1 MEAGSVELDLVLT
14 GVKKAQSELNAL
26 SRQVTEAAAKA
37 NNVTARPK
45 IEYNNAAAQQFKRDI
60 EQSKTLLGKLQ
71 VEARKAGEVGGKA
84 FEQIAAASNRAVK
97 SIQGAVFSIKGGF
110 AAIGAGLVLKGAVA
124 DVLELERAQASLN
137 MTLGQQGAA
146 AFGFAKR
153 AALEYGLSV
162 TDTVTNFAKFTAAA
176 SQANIA
182 MEDQQELFEQL
193 AKASIAFG
201 LTQAQSNR
209 VLVAVQQ
216 IAAKGVV
223 SMEELRQQLG
233 EQMPI
238 ATAALAKGLGLTIPE
253 MIKLISKGEVL
264 AKDALPALA
273 EGLDS
278 FTQNLE
284 KTTTVQLQK
293 AINSFKE
300 LEQQLVVGL
309 LPALGQAAE
318 FTSAIFEGLSLAV
331 DSTNIKGG
339 GFFNKLLSLLPG
351 IEDESLQAAKGLR
364 EIKKALDDI
373 GIGVSMEEL
382 FAAQNLAMDITGQGA
397 NADATQKL
405 LFDIL
410 IEYTKEQ
417 AKSNALAAE
426 AEEIEKKRAE
436 ALRRQAELIKKQ
448 ADDLVRQLKVENQI
462 QAIRDKTG
470 QKQVSQLVGSDAG
483 NAFGAVAELNAAI
496 AAEKLAQAELR
507 AILADTSAKPGAVN
521 NARDAMTVQAEKV
534 KSLFTEASLTVQKAF
549 ENAEK
554 SAKNAS
560 QQLMQAAVKYGSIL
574 ADSDKGLSQFQG
586 GIFKQQREKMGRDTI
601 LKEAL
606 KSRRTGIQEV
616 KETQGIQAAE
626 AFAQRNS
633 VAKLQ
638 RAPTEFLQKFII
650 AVNTEVQA
658 RDRLKESNKKLAQAQ
673 NNLAGVT
680 KIAAD
685 NGIAI
690 SNSQETLATSITDLA
705 SKDWS
710 VIVNVQ
716 SGTASG
722 DVAEIKNALS

>member
-45 IEYNNAAAQQFKRDI
+45 IEYNSAATQQFRRDI

-182 MEDQQELFEQL
+182 MEDQQELFNQL
-193 AKASIAFG
+193 ARASVAFG
-201 LTQAQSNR
+201 LSQAQSNR

-273 EGLDS
+273 EGLDD
-278 FTQNLE
+278 FTKNLE
-284 KTTTVQLQK
+284 KTTTVQLQQ
-293 AINSFKE
+293 AINAFKE

-351 IEDESLQAAKGLR
+351 IEDKSLQAAKGLR
-364 EIKKALDDI
+364 QIKKALDDI

-382 FAAQNLAMDITGQGA
+382 FAAQNLAMDITGQDSDA
-397 NADATQKL
+397 KATQDL
-405 LFDIL
+405 LIDIL
-410 IEYTKEQ
+410 IEFTKEQ

-426 AEEIEKKRAE
+426 AKEIEKAREE
-436 ALRRQAELIKKQ
+436 ALKRQAELIKKQ

-483 NAFGAVAELNAAI
+483 SAFGAVAELNAAI

-507 AILADTSAKPGAVN
+507 AILADTSAKPGAAN

-554 SAKNAS
+554 SAKNAA
-560 QQLMQAAVKYGSIL
+560 QQLTQAAVKYGSIL
-574 ADSDKGLSQFQG
+574 ADSDKGISQFQR
-586 GIFKQQREKMGRDTI
+586 GIFKTQREQMGKNSLQSKALEFRSKGA
-601 LKEAL
+601 KE
-606 KSRRTGIQEV
+606 IQ
-616 KETQGIQAAE
+616 ETQGTRAAQD
-626 AFAQRNS
+626 FLRQNS
-633 VAKLQ
+633 VAKIM
-638 RAPTEFLQKFII
+638 RAPTEFLQKFIGSI
-650 AVNTEVQA
+650 NTEIQA